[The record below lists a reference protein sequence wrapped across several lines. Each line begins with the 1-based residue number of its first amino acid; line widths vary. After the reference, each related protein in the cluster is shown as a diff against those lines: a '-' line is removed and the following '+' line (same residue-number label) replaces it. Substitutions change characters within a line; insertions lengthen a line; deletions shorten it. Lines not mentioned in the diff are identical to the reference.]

1 MCTSCMNDVT
11 SDPTQY
17 VELIQHHGTIEEQL
31 PTPRDGTVKVLSE
44 ELRSFVESHPQ
55 YTLEEISFSLFGQ
68 IETEYITSIEV
79 LEDFDKPQATVETI
93 NGEQTPVVHY
103 TTSVA

>member
-1 MCTSCMNDVT
+1 MTN
-11 SDPTQY
+11 PQENPEKY

-31 PTPRDGTVKVLSE
+31 PTPEPDMVKVLSA
-44 ELRSFVESHPQ
+44 ELRSFVTSHPE
-55 YTLEEISFSLFGQ
+55 YTLQEISFSLFGQ
-68 IETEYITSIEV
+68 IETEYVASREVIEA
-79 LEDFDKPQATVETI
+79 FDKPQATVETI